1 MAAHFWPA
9 MWEQRRIC
17 IARALYEHKVRRV
30 LEVGCGD
37 GNILSFLVA
46 PASDDEHPIR
56 HLYGIDISAD
66 ALGEARNQLE
76 PTDQDRR
83 DLRVDEL
90 RVELFHGSAM
100 ASAAPIAIDAVICSE
115 VIEHVQESE
124 VPALTHAVLG
134 VYRPR
139 LAVFTTPNAEF
150 NVNFPGLCYGTPE
163 ARFRDA
169 DHKFEW
175 TRAEFTQWAQ
185 NAAEYYGYQVELR
198 GIGMTMRNTAEGF
211 VPCGGCSQMALFV
224 RQAEGPK
231 EPPPGYVMEPCPG
244 LVPFADIEY
253 PVYAQPPPPE
263 EQLLELV
270 LDFAR
275 LVADAQSAFDFS
287 DLWSV
292 LEVRHHFKRRRALET
307 WLLGNPLH
315 FKPASQQ
322 DRQPAQRYTLVGA

>member
-1 MAAHFWPA
+1 

-46 PASDDEHPIR
+46 PASDDEHPIT

-66 ALGEARNQLE
+66 ALREARDQLE
-76 PTDQDRR
+76 PTEQDRR
-83 DLRVDEL
+83 DLQ
-90 RVELFHGSAM
+90 
-100 ASAAPIAIDAVICSE
+100 
-115 VIEHVQESE
+115 HVQESE
-124 VPALTHAVLG
+124 VPALTHAALG

-150 NVNFPGLCYGTPE
+150 NVNFPALCYGTPE

-185 NAAEYYGYQVELR
+185 SAAEYYGYQVELR
-198 GIGMTMRNTAEGF
+198 GIGMTMRNAAEGF

-224 RQAEGPK
+224 RQSEDPK
-231 EPPPGYVMEPCPG
+231 EPPPGCVMEPCPE

-253 PVYAQPPPPE
+253 PVYAQPPLPD

-270 LDFAR
+270 LDIAR
-275 LVADAQSAFDFS
+275 LVADAQSAFALS

-292 LEVRHHFKRRRALET
+292 LEVRHHFKRRRALQT
-307 WLLGNPLH
+307 WLLDNPLH
-315 FKPASQQ
+315 FAPTCQQ
-322 DRQPAQRYTLVGA
+322 EQQQPAQRYALVSA